1 MRRVCVAEHTQ
12 RQKGPRVSTTLANS
26 ARQVE
31 ELGIV
36 TYIVELHGCGEC
48 YRRPGVAEL
57 ATFAFADEALA
68 RWAAYSHSDQK

>member
-1 MRRVCVAEHTQ
+1 M
-12 RQKGPRVSTTLANS
+12 
-26 ARQVE
+26 

-48 YRRPGVAEL
+48 YGRPGVAEL